1 MSIILQISDT
11 HFGTELPPVV
21 EALIALAHEL
31 SPDLL
36 VLSGDVTQ
44 RARPSQ
50 FRAAAAFVKA
60 LKIPRV
66 LAIPG
71 NHDIP
76 LFDLFTRFAE
86 PYARYRAVF
95 GADLEPSFACP
106 ECVVLSVKT
115 TRRYRR
121 VDGEIS
127 VEQRERVAR
136 ELRKASPEQLR
147 IVVVHQPL
155 AVPRASERHNV
166 AYGSDAAVR
175 AWCES
180 GADVIL
186 AGHIHLPFV
195 LPLHEVM
202 SPLPRKLWA
211 MNAGTA
217 VSSRTRHDAG
227 NSVNVLRTS
236 AERPRSCVVEQ
247 WRFEQSQSAFV
258 RAARMSLG

>member
-1 MSIILQISDT
+1 MSVLLHISDT

-21 EALIALAHEL
+21 EALSALAQEL

-50 FRAAAAFVKA
+50 FAAAAAFVQR
-60 LKIPRV
+60 LKVPRV

-76 LFDLFTRFAE
+76 LFDLVTRFVE
-86 PYARYRAVF
+86 PYARYRAAF
-95 GADLEPSFACP
+95 GDDLEPSFDCP
-106 ECVVLSVKT
+106 DCVVLGVNT

-127 VEQRERVAR
+127 VEQRERVAS
-136 ELRKASPEQLR
+136 ELRKASPTQLR
-147 IVVVHQPL
+147 VVVVHQPV

-175 AWCES
+175 AWSES

-202 SPLPRKLWA
+202 GPLPRQLWA
-211 MNAGTA
+211 VNAGTA
-217 VSSRTRHDAG
+217 VSSRTRYDAG

-236 AERPRSCVVEQ
+236 AERPRSCIVEQ
-247 WRFEQSQSAFV
+247 WRFDPLKSAFV
-258 RAARMSLG
+258 PAAHMSLG